1 MNKTDIAVQSYILGL
16 LEAQE
21 PCTFEQI
28 VTEVANQ
35 VPGVFRCNAVPI
47 TIDAIAKLQQADTI
61 CSYDQDWEEEEN
73 LLEYAWV
80 LSAEPVEPNTEEF
93 IVAGFGD
100 PWPTEDHTYLD

>member
-1 MNKTDIAVQSYILGL
+1 MNKTDMAVQSYILGL

-28 VTEVANQ
+28 VTEVLNQ
-35 VPGVFRCNAVPI
+35 VPGVYRCNAVPI
-47 TIDAIAKLQQADTI
+47 TIDAIAKLQQEGTI

-80 LSAEPVEPNTEEF
+80 LSTEPTSYVMEDY
-93 IVAGFGD
+93 GD
-100 PWPTEDHTYLD
+100 TWLD